1 VADAPETLLRAKS
14 EWLLASLLE
23 EVTLEEA
30 LARVPKVRLIA
41 FDLDGTLLTSDKRV
55 TERSKAIFQKL
66 HQAGIIM
73 MPCTGRPS
81 RNTKEILEQ
90 LGLNKAVVLH
100 GAGFYNLATEKTRYR
115 YTFATT
121 EALEILER
129 MYQIDGVIAGMETTQ
144 GWFLD
149 PKYHAWRQT
158 QAQIFPFTP
167 TGVGNLRTFLDP
179 GIVKLYFRHP
189 DLKARELS
197 ITLGNVS
204 AYRTWSSEK
213 LLEVLPEMV
222 NKREAL
228 MQICTTL
235 GISWQEVI
243 TFGDEHND
251 QGMLLWAGLGVA
263 MQNAKSEAKEVADY
277 ITKSNDE
284 EGVAEVLEAVY
295 ARLIAES
302 STNV

>member
-1 VADAPETLLRAKS
+1 MTKDLEQIQPKA
-14 EWLLASLLE
+14 EWLLDSLLE
-23 EVTLEEA
+23 EISLEEA
-30 LARVPKVRLIA
+30 LTKVPKVKLIA
-41 FDLDGTLLTSDKRV
+41 FDLDGTLLTTDKHV
-55 TERSKAIFQKL
+55 TERSKKIIQIL
-66 HQAGIIM
+66 NQAGIIM

-100 GAGFYNLATEKTRYR
+100 GAGFYNLKSDKTVYR

-129 MYQIDGVIAGMETTQ
+129 MYQINGVLGGMETSQ

-149 PKYHAWRQT
+149 PNYFVWRQT
-158 QAQIFPFTP
+158 QPQLPSLEP
-167 TGVGNLRTFLDP
+167 TGVGDLKTFLDN
-179 GIVKLYFRHP
+179 GSVKLYFRHP
-189 DLKARELS
+189 DLSARELS
-197 ITLGNVS
+197 ITLGNVP
-204 AYRTWSSEK
+204 AYRTWSSER

-263 MQNAKSEAKEVADY
+263 VQNAKSEAKEVADY
-277 ITKSNDE
+277 ITKSNQE

-295 ARLIAES
+295 ARFVGRQSE
-302 STNV
+302 NE

>member
-1 VADAPETLLRAKS
+1 VTKDLEQLQPKA
-14 EWLLASLLE
+14 EWLLDGLLD
-23 EVTLEEA
+23 EVTLTEA
-30 LARVPKVRLIA
+30 LAKVPIVKLIA
-41 FDLDGTLLTSDKRV
+41 FDLDGTLLTTDKRI
-55 TERSKAIFQKL
+55 TERSKTIIQKL
-66 HQAGIIM
+66 ESLGIVM

-90 LGLNKAVVLH
+90 LGLTKAVVLH
-100 GAGFYNLATEKTRYR
+100 GAGFYNFKRDKTVYRYR
-115 YTFATT
+115 FATT

-129 MYQIDGVIAGMETTQ
+129 MYQIDGVIAGMESPQ

-149 PKYHAWRQT
+149 PNYFAWRQT
-158 QAQIFPFTP
+158 QPQIPSLEP
-167 TGVGNLRTFLDP
+167 TGVGDLKTFLDS
-179 GIVKLYFRHP
+179 GSVKLYFRHP
-189 DLKARELS
+189 DLNARELS

-204 AYRTWSSEK
+204 AYRTWSSER

-235 GISWQEVI
+235 RISWQEVI

-263 MQNAKSEAKEVADY
+263 MKNAKPEAKEVSDY
-277 ITKSNDE
+277 ITKSNDDD
-284 EGVAEVLEAVY
+284 GVAEVLEELY
-295 ARLIAES
+295 ARVIKEK
-302 STNV
+302 ND